1 MNEELKRELGFN
13 DKEKIPGDY
22 HIPFFVHEN
31 DMNMLDMS
39 HKRVERS
46 LISLIIG
53 LLVIVGIKS
62 YVFMQR
68 LKKGEII
75 DAIKGN

>member
-1 MNEELKRELGFN
+1 MNEELKRELGFD

-22 HIPFFVHEN
+22 PISFFVHEN
-31 DMNMLDMS
+31 DMNRLDMS

-68 LKKGEII
+68 
-75 DAIKGN
+75 